1 MRIDIDGLAESQKR
15 PFFVIPAKAG
25 IQEDHPAAAG
35 LDSRR
40 SLSRT

>member
-1 MRIDIDGLAESQKR
+1 MGLKEKIQWLNGI
-15 PFFVIPAKAG
+15 PFRVIPAKAG
-25 IQEDHPAAAG
+25 IHVVIKAF